1 MGHLLPQHHYI
12 SVKRGERGYNH
23 NGDLQQSIPFDS
35 NYRDTHGIVYNV
47 GSPSTVFG
55 NGPRFTLQEA
65 IKWYYKCVGIRLE
78 IATDTF
84 ANYDFPITNKTTKA
98 HKYCESMLLKDDNIT
113 SLSFAD
119 ALTDGTMN
127 YWAFS
132 PSFDFV
138 TQTDDDDEDRYAF
151 VRYEHGET
159 DLGQFSGASGAAFTG
174 DPIISI
180 ARKFFT
186 RSELGAATSASL
198 TLLVYD
204 TVNVPPD
211 EPETR
216 VFTLDL
222 SSDKVAISS
231 TLTLDSSVSS
241 FTQTAFTVPSFSL
254 GPAGSFNFTGD
265 YANASAFAAVIND
278 FNDTYEDVYEI
289 TEYSASTY
297 DNSITRRTR
306 TFEGVNYYQLY
317 NPTYLNIVHKLND

>member
-12 SVKRGERGYNH
+12 SVKRGERGYDKDGN
-23 NGDLQQSIPFDS
+23 LQQSMPFDS
-35 NYRDTHGIVYNV
+35 SNPSDYRNSEGIVYNV
-47 GSPSTVFG
+47 GSPSMVFG

-98 HKYCESMLLKDDNIT
+98 HKFCESMLLKDDNIT

-132 PSFDFV
+132 PTFDFV
-138 TQTDDDDEDRYAF
+138 TQTNDEYAF

-159 DLGQFSGASGAAFTG
+159 DLGQFSVASGAAFTG
-174 DPIISI
+174 DPTISI

-186 RSELGAATSASL
+186 RGQLGAATSASIDL
-198 TLLVYD
+198 IVYD

-211 EPETR
+211 PPETR

-231 TLTLDSSVSS
+231 FLTLDSSVSS
-241 FTQTAFTVPSFSL
+241 TTQTSYTVPAITL
-254 GPAGSFNFTGD
+254 GSAGSFNFSGN
-265 YANASAFAAVIND
+265 YANAAAFAAVIND
-278 FNDTYEDVYEI
+278 FNDTYEDIYEI
-289 TEYSASTY
+289 ESFTASTF

-317 NPTYLNIVHKLND
+317 NPTHLDIVHKLND